1 MADTAGWGQGSK
13 LTGLMEGMSQIK
25 PVAGGRRRTWIT
37 LAGILFVALIA
48 ATWIWRNQNGMADA
62 KSKGDRG
69 GRMIHVVTALAT
81 RSNVAVRLTANGTV
95 SAQQMVVVR
104 PQLSAMIRAVHIKE
118 GQFVQKGEKMFTL
131 DARTE
136 DANLSRTEGQLAKSR
151 ADLTNAERNLERQRE
166 LFRQNFISQAAL
178 EVAESQ
184 VEGLRAQLSV
194 DQATVQANR
203 VARGF
208 SEITAPIAGRTGTIP
223 VYQGSLVQPNDA
235 LVSITQ
241 IDPINVSFTLPERE
255 FVPLQ
260 QALAKG
266 EVSVDVVLDAVGKQ
280 TRTGR
285 LIFIDNVVDTASG
298 TIGLKAAFSNAD
310 RHLWPGM
317 FVTVTLAPRTLAS
330 ALMVPV
336 QAVQHGP
343 ERKFVYVIGKDGKAN
358 PLAVE
363 VRLIQDGLAVIEGE
377 GVVPGMRVVVEGA
390 QNLRPGSVVTEIKPR
405 GGGAG
410 VDSSMSES
418 TDRR

>member
-1 MADTAGWGQGSK
+1 MADTVGWGKGYK
-13 LTGLMEGMSQIK
+13 LTGSMEGKSQTK
-25 PVAGGRRRTWIT
+25 PVPGTRRRAWVTM
-37 LAGILFVALIA
+37 AGILFVALIA
-48 ATWIWRNQNGMADA
+48 ATWIWRNPSGAADV
-62 KSKGDRG
+62 KSKRDRG
-69 GRMIHVVTALAT
+69 NSAIHVATALAT

-95 SAQQMVVVR
+95 TAQQMVAVR
-104 PQLSAMIRAVHIKE
+104 PQLSAMIRAVHIRE

-151 ADLTNAERNLERQRE
+151 VDLINAERNLERQRE

-184 VEGLRAQLSV
+184 VDGLRALLSV

-203 VARGF
+203 VTRGF
-208 SEITAPIAGRTGTIP
+208 SEITAPIAGRTGAIP

-255 FVPLQ
+255 FVSLQ

-266 EVSVDVVLDAVGKQ
+266 EVPVSVVLDAAGKQ
-280 TRTGR
+280 TRQGR
-285 LIFIDNVVDTASG
+285 LIFVDNMVDTASG
-298 TIGLKAAFSNAD
+298 TIGLKAEFPNAD

-317 FVTVTLAPRTLAS
+317 FVPVMLTPRILAG
-330 ALMVPV
+330 ALTVPV
-336 QAVQHGP
+336 QAVQNGP

-358 PLAVE
+358 SLTVE

-377 GVVPGMRVVVEGA
+377 GVAPGTRVVVEGA
-390 QNLRPGSVVTEIKPR
+390 QNLRPGSVITEVEPR
-405 GGGAG
+405 SGEAG
-410 VDSSMSES
+410 VGS
-418 TDRR
+418 

>member
-1 MADTAGWGQGSK
+1 MADTAGWGKGCK
-13 LTGLMEGMSQIK
+13 LTGLMKGMSPTK
-25 PVAGGRRRTWIT
+25 PAASAKQRTWVT
-37 LAGILFVALIA
+37 MAGILFVALIA
-48 ATWIWRNQNGMADA
+48 ATWIWRNQSGMADA

-69 GRMIHVVTALAT
+69 DRAIHVVTALVT
-81 RSNVAVRLTANGTV
+81 RSNVSVRLTANGTV
-95 SAQQMVVVR
+95 SAQQTVAVR

-118 GQFVQKGEKMFTL
+118 GQFVQKGEKLFTL

-178 EVAESQ
+178 EVAENQ

-208 SEITAPIAGRTGTIP
+208 SEITAPIAGRTGAIP

-241 IDPINVSFTLPERE
+241 IDPVNVSFTLPERE

-260 QALAKG
+260 QALAEG
-266 EVSVDVVLDAVGKQ
+266 EVPVNVVLDAAGKQ
-280 TRTGR
+280 TRKGR
-285 LIFIDNVVDTASG
+285 LIFVDNAVDTASG
-298 TIGLKAAFSNAD
+298 TIGLKAEFPNAD

-317 FVTVTLAPRTLAS
+317 FVTVMLAPRTLAD
-330 ALMVPV
+330 ALTVPV
-336 QAVQHGP
+336 QAVQNGP
-343 ERKFVYVIGKDGKAN
+343 ERKFVYVIGEDGKAN
-358 PLAVE
+358 PLTVE
-363 VRLIQDGLAVIEGE
+363 MRLIQDGLAVIEGE

-390 QNLRPGSVVTEIKPR
+390 RNLRPGSVVTEVEPR
-405 GGGAG
+405 SGEAG
-410 VDSSMSES
+410 VGS
-418 TDRR
+418 